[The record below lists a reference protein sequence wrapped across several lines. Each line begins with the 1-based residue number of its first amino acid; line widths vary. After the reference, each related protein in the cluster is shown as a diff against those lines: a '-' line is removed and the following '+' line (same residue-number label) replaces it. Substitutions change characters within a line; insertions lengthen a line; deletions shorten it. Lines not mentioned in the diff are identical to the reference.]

1 MSQAEGGVFNVSKKR
16 ILAVDDTAIILT
28 RIVEHCTMIMK

>member
-1 MSQAEGGVFNVSKKR
+1 MSQTESGFSKKR

-28 RIVEHCTMIMK
+28 RISCGTILM